1 MKLYNVFETLT
12 DDTRVYVHN
21 IHDDDVIVGVY
32 DGCDDIPRIYNDC
45 DVEAIYISD
54 GILQIEI
61 DYEFI
66 NFDELDGLAAVY
78 CLNNYINYIDQNS
91 VYVDINEL
99 IYQVKE
105 TLACTDFFIDSV
117 GEWYDADG
125 NAIN

>member
-1 MKLYNVFETLT
+1 MKLYDVFETLT
-12 DDTRVYVHN
+12 DDTRVHLHN

-32 DGCDDIPRIYNDC
+32 DGRDDVPQMYKYC
-45 DVEAIYISD
+45 EVEGMYIRED
-54 GILQIEI
+54 ILQIEI
-61 DYEFI
+61 NCKYI
-66 NFDELDGLAAVY
+66 HFDELDGIAALY

-99 IYQVKE
+99 IYQVEE
-105 TLACTDFFIDSV
+105 TLACADFFIDSV

>member
-1 MKLYNVFETLT
+1 MKLYDIFKTLT
-12 DDTRVYVHN
+12 DDTRVHVHN

-32 DGCDDIPRIYNDC
+32 DGRDDVPQMYNDC

-61 DYEFI
+61 DYECI
-66 NFDELDGLAAVY
+66 NFDELDGIAALY
-78 CLNNYINYIDQNS
+78 CLNNYVNYVDQNS
-91 VYVDINEL
+91 VFVDINEL

-105 TLACTDFFIDSV
+105 TLKDTDFYIDSV
-117 GEWYDADG
+117 GEWYDAYG